1 MTTGIFNFLRRFSAT
16 LRVTDQSTLI
26 RQYTKDNIYYL
37 YESKPSLLQKSIFK
51 WIIKFDAKRR
61 KKELNMTETG
71 DSGGILDPPETVR
84 GMKVLDRSLFRKT
97 VSIPALIVPG
107 KNIGKLAK
115 SMKKEILHFR
125 SIKPIAELNAQDSLS
140 KSHKLVLFNPVKIK
154 TADDFNEVQRN
165 LLKDFNVELTSFHF
179 YNLDMN
185 YENWNHA
192 EIIKAVLPR
201 ELEAVSGF
209 ATVGHIAHINLRDGT
224 EDFKHLIGY

>member
-1 MTTGIFNFLRRFSAT
+1 MTTGIVNFLRRFSAT

-71 DSGGILDPPETVR
+71 ESEGILDPPETVR

-125 SIKPIAELNAQDSLS
+125 SIKPIAELNTQDSLA

-179 YNLDMN
+179 YNFDMN